1 MIRDQHKDGTESEI
15 QEYIA
20 RIQETAHVNNISMD
34 LAKKLV
40 DASDKSG
47 DDFTL
52 PQSGVL
58 RRKDG
63 DRYGRTKR
71 GRLDLPA

>member
-1 MIRDQHKDGTESEI
+1 MIQDQHKDGTESEI

-20 RIQETAHVNNISMD
+20 RIQETAYVNNISLE

-47 DDFTL
+47 DDLAL

-63 DRYGRTKR
+63 DRYGRNQR

>member
-20 RIQETAHVNNISMD
+20 RIQDTAHVNNISLE

-40 DASDKSG
+40 DAAESG
-47 DDFTL
+47 VDLYL

-63 DRYGRTKR
+63 VCSGRMKH

>member
-1 MIRDQHKDGTESEI
+1 MNQDQHKDGTESEI

-20 RIQETAHVNNISMD
+20 RIQETAHVNNISLE

-47 DDFTL
+47 DDLAL
-52 PQSGVL
+52 PQLGVL
-58 RRKDG
+58 GRKDG
-63 DRYGRTKR
+63 DRYGRIER